1 MTSTSSISKLA
12 RIAALVAVAALSL
25 ACEPAGGLVAGSGS
39 GEAGTTSGATTGDGG
54 QAAGPG
60 GTEPTSAGTGKTS
73 AGPGPTPVGTEETTA
88 ATDIRPVVG
97 NVEMSAGNVQCSY
110 VPNGNLDGSDG
121 LTVFTYV
128 LLIGANS
135 LPGTLSNRMTI
146 SNGFSTNYTGRPNNQ
161 AAAVFQGP
169 IRSSDWGSGLT
180 VTITADTDD
189 RFRETDESDNTIEV
203 EIDLPGNRPSQPMD
217 PLPCTATRA

>member
-1 MTSTSSISKLA
+1 MTSTSSISKPA

-25 ACEPAGGLVAGSGS
+25 ACEPAGDLVAGSGS

-54 QAAGPG
+54 QTAGPG
-60 GTEPTSAGTGKTS
+60 GTGETPAGTEETSAGTE
-73 AGPGPTPVGTEETTA
+73 PTPASTEETT
-88 ATDIRPVVG
+88 DGRPVVG

-121 LTVFTYV
+121 LTVFAYV

-180 VTITADTDD
+180 VTITADADD
-189 RFRETDESDNTIEV
+189 QFRETDESDNTIEV
-203 EIDLPGNRPSQPMD
+203 EIDLPGNRPSQPVD
-217 PLPCTATRA
+217 PLPCTASRA